1 MSENRIGQEEIQ
13 AGMES
18 IKAEMAAWAGVQ
30 NTILEVLEGHTD
42 LLGKINR
49 AVQRQDSGESDPLG
63 ELLRQIAANGL
74 AHTEG
79 RIPIGWTVDSYV
91 NRRDAAGCDSSSPSG
106 KGDGD
111 DGSDHTA
118 GALGVGPARG
128 GGRDAGREGGA
139 TDVGSCPGAGGL
151 VA

>member
-1 MSENRIGQEEIQ
+1 MSGNRIGQDDIQ

-30 NTILEVLEGHTD
+30 NTILAVLEGHTD

-79 RIPIGWTVDSYV
+79 L
-91 NRRDAAGCDSSSPSG
+91 RRVEVQLAAI
-106 KGDGD
+106 
-111 DGSDHTA
+111 A
-118 GALGVGPARG
+118 EALRG
-128 GGRDAGREGGA
+128 GR
-139 TDVGSCPGAGGL
+139 
-151 VA
+151 

>member
-1 MSENRIGQEEIQ
+1 MSGNRIDQDEIQ

-18 IKAEMAAWAGVQ
+18 IKAEMAAWTGVQ

-79 RIPIGWTVDSYV
+79 L
-91 NRRDAAGCDSSSPSG
+91 RRVEAQLAAI
-106 KGDGD
+106 
-111 DGSDHTA
+111 A
-118 GALGVGPARG
+118 EALRG
-128 GGRDAGREGGA
+128 G
-139 TDVGSCPGAGGL
+139 
-151 VA
+151 

>member
-1 MSENRIGQEEIQ
+1 MSGNRIGQDEIQ
-13 AGMES
+13 DGIES
-18 IKAEMAAWAGVQ
+18 IKSEMAAWAGVQ

-79 RIPIGWTVDSYV
+79 L
-91 NRRDAAGCDSSSPSG
+91 RRVEVQLAAI
-106 KGDGD
+106 
-111 DGSDHTA
+111 A
-118 GALGVGPARG
+118 EALRG
-128 GGRDAGREGGA
+128 GR
-139 TDVGSCPGAGGL
+139 
-151 VA
+151 

>member
-1 MSENRIGQEEIQ
+1 MALLTQCEAINQEARHERKSDRS
-13 AGMES
+13 GRNTGRDGVP

-49 AVQRQDSGESDPLG
+49 AVQRDPLG

-79 RIPIGWTVDSYV
+79 L
-91 NRRDAAGCDSSSPSG
+91 RRVEVQLAAIAE
-106 KGDGD
+106 
-111 DGSDHTA
+111 T
-118 GALGVGPARG
+118 LRG
-128 GGRDAGREGGA
+128 GR
-139 TDVGSCPGAGGL
+139 
-151 VA
+151 